1 MEVQERIEELSPDQR
16 TLLLR
21 RLRPVAARRS
31 DEGVGRLV
39 AYIVARTGKEPPA
52 ADDLRRHVS
61 ERLPAFMMPSLFVP
75 VDSLP
80 TLPNGKVD
88 RKALAS
94 PTATIGP
101 RTSSAPVNPVEAQ
114 LIRIWDDL
122 MDLRVGRDDNFFEL
136 GGHSLLL
143 PRLIDRVQRDF
154 GVTLSIGTV
163 FETPT
168 VKGLAEIIQSGDAKR
183 AWRSLVGIRESGG
196 RPPLYM
202 VHGLGGEISYFYNL
216 AEYLNREQP
225 VYGLQA
231 PVEPFGEIE
240 AMASHY
246 VEEVRGHQ
254 PHGPYRLGGYCMG
267 GSVAFEMARQLV
279 EAGESVSLLAVID
292 TVMPA
297 PHPFIRRL
305 KRFASRSPR
314 EMLAMLQGRA
324 RAFAASR
331 KQNPTS
337 APDDFL
343 MAYGAPRAFYAAAVK
358 HFHAQ
363 STFRPRP
370 YKGDMWLFRSE
381 HNAFDQDLGWGPLV
395 RGTLQIRTIPGRH
408 SEVLKEPYLKE
419 TARQLSA
426 VLDAMALPDA

>member
-1 MEVQERIEELSPDQR
+1 
-16 TLLLR
+16 
-21 RLRPVAARRS
+21 
-31 DEGVGRLV
+31 
-39 AYIVARTGKEPPA
+39 
-52 ADDLRRHVS
+52 
-61 ERLPAFMMPSLFVP
+61 
-75 VDSLP
+75 
-80 TLPNGKVD
+80 
-88 RKALAS
+88 
-94 PTATIGP
+94 
-101 RTSSAPVNPVEAQ
+101 
-114 LIRIWDDL
+114 
-122 MDLRVGRDDNFFEL
+122 
-136 GGHSLLL
+136 
-143 PRLIDRVQRDF
+143 
-154 GVTLSIGTV
+154 
-163 FETPT
+163 
-168 VKGLAEIIQSGDAKR
+168 
-183 AWRSLVGIRESGG
+183 
-196 RPPLYM
+196 
-202 VHGLGGEISYFYNL
+202 
-216 AEYLNREQP
+216 
-225 VYGLQA
+225 
-231 PVEPFGEIE
+231 
-240 AMASHY
+240 
-246 VEEVRGHQ
+246 
-254 PHGPYRLGGYCMG
+254 MG

-331 KQNPTS
+331 KQDPTS
-337 APDDFL
+337 APDGFL

-408 SEVLKEPYLKE
+408 TEVLKEPYLKE

-426 VLDAMALPDA
+426 VLDAMSLPDA